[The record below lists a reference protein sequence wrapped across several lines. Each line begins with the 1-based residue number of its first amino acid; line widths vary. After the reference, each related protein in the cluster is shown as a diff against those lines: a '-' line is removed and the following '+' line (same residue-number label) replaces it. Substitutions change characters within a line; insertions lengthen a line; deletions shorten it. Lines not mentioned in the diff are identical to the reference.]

1 MRIISE
7 PSLICFLWDLRQ
19 ALGSFEK
26 EMPEGIDFIS
36 IDSFFYYLNLAYP
49 VKCREICAL
58 MAILEPFIPTFISE
72 KNLLGLLAAYVA
84 GDATRLDHL
93 EQNLMHRSKL
103 IFIKSAILDN
113 DAHWENMVSI
123 CCKIREK
130 RKDG

>member
-7 PSLICFLWDLRQ
+7 PSLICFLWDLRRV
-19 ALGSFEK
+19 LGAFDGEL
-26 EMPEGIDFIS
+26 PENIDFINV
-36 IDSFFYYLNLAYP
+36 DSFFYYLNLAEP
-49 VKCREICAL
+49 VKGREIGTL

-84 GDATRLDHL
+84 GDYNRLTHL

-103 IFIKSAILDN
+103 IFIKSAISDDN
-113 DAHWENMVSI
+113 DNWENMVAI

-130 RKDG
+130 RTGD

>member
-7 PSLICFLWDLRQ
+7 PSLICFLWDLRRV
-19 ALGSFEK
+19 LGFFDGEL
-26 EMPEGIDFIS
+26 PENIDFINV
-36 IDSFFYYLNLAYP
+36 DSFFYYLNLAYP
-49 VKCREICAL
+49 ARCREIGTL

-84 GDATRLDHL
+84 GDLNRLTHL

-103 IFIKSAILDN
+103 IFIKSAISDDN
-113 DAHWENMVSI
+113 DNWENMVSI

-130 RKDG
+130 RTGD